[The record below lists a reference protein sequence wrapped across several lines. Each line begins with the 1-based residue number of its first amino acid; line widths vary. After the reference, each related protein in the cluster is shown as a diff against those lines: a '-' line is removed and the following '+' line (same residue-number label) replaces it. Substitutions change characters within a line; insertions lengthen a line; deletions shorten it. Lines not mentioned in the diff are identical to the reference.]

1 MLHSS
6 ITSHFDKSMT
16 TSLTTSTVS
25 PIAAAGRRLDN
36 FLGKVFTI
44 KPSEFAQCLHR
55 ANEMTRFAGEGR
67 MSPNQVQEL
76 RMMAGVDRTAN

>member
-1 MLHSS
+1 
-6 ITSHFDKSMT
+6 MT
-16 TSLTTSTVS
+16 TSSTTSAVS

-55 ANEMTRFAGEGR
+55 ANELTRFAGEGCA
-67 MSPNQVQEL
+67 MSPNQAQEL
-76 RMMAGVDRTAN
+76 RMMAGIDRAAR